1 MQAWCRRDAF
11 EHGNNRLKKIFTYPM
26 LDCDMSQNVIRLPA
40 NAGDRRHSGG
50 LGNIDPASL
59 QGPNV

>member
-1 MQAWCRRDAF
+1 
-11 EHGNNRLKKIFTYPM
+11 LKKIVAYPM